1 MCRSRERGP
10 LRQQGGYGMLMTSAE
25 FSSSVYVVFFFFLVT
40 SVKT

>member
-25 FSSSVYVVFFFFLVT
+25 FSSSVYVVFFFLVT